1 MTDNV
6 RRYLAVAVLT
16 LALLAV
22 GTPPVRAADDGGRYD
37 IEVIVFRG
45 NNGSREDGAGRGA
58 PPQRSAAEA
67 FTNGPARAA
76 RYLGPLPRAK
86 WRLDD
91 IETKLKAGGYKL
103 LARAAWSQSAAS
115 WGSRSGLPLETLGI
129 DVPGLSGN
137 FLLERGS
144 LLHFGMNLRYAADTN
159 ALPQQLNEIRRVKF
173 GEKQY
178 YDHPTLGVIAIVTPG
193 GK

>member
-1 MTDNV
+1 MPWAMFV
-6 RRYLAVAVLT
+6 PRAPRPRPRVLVELRRRQPVP
-16 LALLAV
+16 LLHARHHF
-22 GTPPVRAADDGGRYD
+22 THS
-37 IEVIVFRG
+37 FR
-45 NNGSREDGAGRGA
+45 RERVVRGA

-91 IETKLKAGGYKL
+91 VETKLKAGGYKL
-103 LARAAWSQSAAS
+103 LLRTAWSQSAAS
-115 WGSRSGLPLETLGI
+115 WGSRSGLALETLGI

-144 LLHFGMNLRYAADTN
+144 LLHFGMNLRYAAEAN
-159 ALPQQLNEIRRVKF
+159 AIPQQLNEIRRVKF
-173 GEKQY
+173 AEKQY

>member
-1 MTDNV
+1 MIVT
-6 RRYLAVAVLT
+6 RRQLAAAA
-16 LALLAV
+16 LALLALGV
-22 GTPPVRAADDGGRYD
+22 PSAPAADDGGRYD

-91 IETKLKAGGYKL
+91 VETKLKAGGYKL
-103 LARAAWSQSAAS
+103 LLRTAWSQSAAKI
-115 WGSRSGLPLETLGI
+115 GRAH
-129 DVPGLSGN
+129 V
-137 FLLERGS
+137 
-144 LLHFGMNLRYAADTN
+144 
-159 ALPQQLNEIRRVKF
+159 
-173 GEKQY
+173 
-178 YDHPTLGVIAIVTPG
+178 
-193 GK
+193 